1 VAPKSLVHAQR
12 TPLVPPVSVKLIGFP
27 KQAGPEFPA
36 IAVGLLFITA
46 VVVALAVQLL
56 LISVTITVK
65 TSPFVTLV
73 ALGFW
78 SVVFE
83 IIAPILLDHSQLTP
97 LAPPDSV
104 KLIGS
109 AEHVA
114 PEFPAITAGLLPTEA
129 VLVDVAV
136 QLLLISVTITV
147 KISPFVTFVALGFWS
162 VVFEI
167 IAP

>member
-1 VAPKSLVHAQR
+1 
-12 TPLVPPVSVKLIGFP
+12 
-27 KQAGPEFPA
+27 
-36 IAVGLLFITA
+36 
-46 VVVALAVQLL
+46 VVALAVQLL

-83 IIAPILLDHSQLTP
+83 IIAPRLLDHSQLTP

-109 AEHVA
+109 AEHVG

-147 KISPFVTFVALGFWS
+147 KISPFVTLVAVGF
-162 VVFEI
+162 
-167 IAP
+167 